1 MVGGPSEPRRAES
14 DCRSGRP
21 GQPRASSC
29 RGGGDLPRNAG
40 YCSGFSLCCD
50 SRSRNCASGVVAE
63 ATEGEDR
70 LIRPVP
76 QVATG
81 NRVDCETDPFP
92 SVFQG
97 GVAAPLIKRPRSL
110 AAQTKWLVIS
120 NKIWSA
126 TLIS

>member
-21 GQPRASSC
+21 GQPGAGSC

-50 SRSRNCASGVVAE
+50 SRCRNCASGVVAE

-76 QVATG
+76 LGLIGRRVHSPPFSRRGGCAVNKKTPFLSGADRVVSNFEQKMEPYADIYMEAT
-81 NRVDCETDPFP
+81 
-92 SVFQG
+92 
-97 GVAAPLIKRPRSL
+97 
-110 AAQTKWLVIS
+110 
-120 NKIWSA
+120 
-126 TLIS
+126 